1 MKTPAAEFQKSA
13 RHYTA
18 DLDHRHFI
26 QKALSGYYVK
36 RDENKNRFQ
45 SWAGARDA
53 AAEIKW
59 DAINHLDR
67 YLAEFASKIEAR
79 GAKVFWAEN
88 GSAARDYILQL
99 ARTNHVH
106 SIVKSKTMTG
116 EEIHLNEA
124 LEKEGFETVES
135 DLGEYIVQ
143 LRQEPPY
150 HFVFPAMHL
159 KRKQIS
165 DLFHDK
171 LGSAPTNQPEELT
184 KTARRVM
191 RQKFCAADMGITGAN
206 FAVAETGM
214 ISITENEGN
223 ARLTASLPKIHVAI
237 VGIEKILPKL
247 ADLALFLPMLSTL
260 GTGQLLTCYNTL
272 YGAPRLPGE
281 SDGPKEF
288 HVVLLDNRRTQ
299 LLADAEQR
307 DALHCIRCGA
317 CLNVCPI
324 FKNVGGHSYG
334 TTYQGPIGSVITPH
348 LRGLH
353 EWKHL
358 SSASSLCGACTEAC
372 PVKINLHHH
381 LLHNRRNAAQT
392 KPSLIERVMYRGFTF
407 TMLRPKVY
415 QLAAELARLLDPF
428 RQVINGTLL
437 DPLRPWTKTRCFPPF
452 AEKSFRDLWRERTNE
467 SQVHSHAPPQSR
479 GIVPQVSKP
488 ADLIGLGSRERD
500 SLSGAKARP
509 EGPSERAR
517 ASQSPISKSAN
528 PPTAVNDSD
537 AKNPTAG
544 RERILARVREAL
556 KIAAPHP
563 VDNAPQRPPSPQQW
577 LPPVGKTLDEQI
589 ELFRQNAQTLKAD
602 FQICPD
608 ISAAVQ
614 FIKTLSANESWK
626 KIGFHEGE
634 LTSAVAGALNLPKV
648 KTDNGYAVEALES
661 CDAGITEC
669 EALIAQTG
677 TVLVS
682 GRRSGGRTLSV
693 LPPHHIVLARQSQM
707 MPDLTTALREAQ
719 EKFANEFPGI
729 LSLITGPSRT
739 GDIERILVLGAH
751 GPKRLTI
758 LLV

>member
-1 MKTPAAEFQKSA
+1 
-13 RHYTA
+13 
-18 DLDHRHFI
+18 
-26 QKALSGYYVK
+26 
-36 RDENKNRFQ
+36 
-45 SWAGARDA
+45 
-53 AAEIKW
+53 
-59 DAINHLDR
+59 
-67 YLAEFASKIEAR
+67 
-79 GAKVFWAEN
+79 
-88 GSAARDYILQL
+88 L
-99 ARTNHVH
+99 ARQNNVR
-106 SIVKSKTMTG
+106 SIIKSKTMTG
-116 EEIHLNEA
+116 EEIHLNET

-143 LRQEPPY
+143 LRNEAPY
-150 HFVFPAMHL
+150 HIVFPAMHL
-159 KRKQIS
+159 KRGQIS

-171 LGSAPTNQPEELT
+171 LGSAPTDKPEELT
-184 KTARRVM
+184 MIARRVM

-206 FAVAETGM
+206 FAIAETGM

-237 VGIEKILPKL
+237 VGIEKVLPRL
-247 ADLALFLPMLSTL
+247 TDLALFLPMLATA
-260 GTGQLLTCYNTL
+260 GTGQPLTCYNTI

-288 HVVLLDNRRTQ
+288 HIVLLDNRRTQ

-353 EWKHL
+353 DWKHL

-381 LLHNRRNAAQT
+381 LLHNRRNAVQT
-392 KPSLIERVMYRGFTF
+392 ESSLVERIMYRGFAF

-415 QLAAELARLLDPF
+415 QMVTELARLLQPL
-428 RQVINGTLL
+428 RQVIDGTPL
-437 DPLRPWTKTRCFPPF
+437 DPLRPWTKTRSFPAV
-452 AEKSFRDLWRERTNE
+452 AEKTFRELWRERTNE
-467 SQVHSHAPPQSR
+467 SQVHSPAPPQSR
-479 GIVPQVSKP
+479 SDDPKVARHGVSGNSHTAESP
-488 ADLIGLGSRERD
+488 AKDKSR
-500 SLSGAKARP
+500 
-509 EGPSERAR
+509 
-517 ASQSPISKSAN
+517 
-528 PPTAVNDSD
+528 
-537 AKNPTAG
+537 G
-544 RERILARVREAL
+544 RETILGRIREAL

-563 VDNAPQRPPSPQQW
+563 VNDSPQKPSSLVASKRSEDGLQQW
-577 LPPVGKTLDEQI
+577 LPAVGKTLDEQI
-589 ELFRQNAQTLKAD
+589 ELFRQNAQALKAD
-602 FQICPD
+602 FRVCADLATAIQ
-608 ISAAVQ
+608 VV
-614 FIKTLSANESWK
+614 KTLAADEGWK
-626 KIGFHEGE
+626 KIGFHDGE
-634 LTSAVAGALNLPKV
+634 LTGAIAGALALQTV
-648 KTDNGYAVEALES
+648 KTDGGYALDALET
-661 CDAGITEC
+661 CDAGLTEC

-693 LPPHHIVLARQSQM
+693 LPPHHVVLARRSQM
-707 MPDLTTALREAQ
+707 LPDLTVALHAAQ

-758 LLV
+758 LLVG

>member
-1 MKTPAAEFQKSA
+1 MKTHASEFQESA
-13 RHYTA
+13 RRYTA

-36 RDENKNRFQ
+36 RDESKNHFQ
-45 SWAGARDA
+45 SWSGAREA
-53 AAEIKW
+53 ASEIKW
-59 DAINHLDR
+59 EAINHLDR
-67 YLAEFASKIEAR
+67 YLEEFVSKIEAR
-79 GAKVFWAEN
+79 GVKVFWAEN
-88 GSAARDYILQL
+88 GDEARDYIVRV
-99 ARTNHVH
+99 ARQNNVR
-106 SIVKSKTMTG
+106 SIIKSKTMTG

-143 LRQEPPY
+143 LRHEAPY
-150 HFVFPAMHL
+150 HLVFPAMHL
-159 KRKQIS
+159 KRGEIS

-171 LGSAPTNQPEELT
+171 LGSARTNQPEELT
-184 KTARRVM
+184 MIARRVM
-191 RQKFCAADMGITGAN
+191 RQKFCSADMGITGAN
-206 FAVAETGM
+206 FAIAETGM

-223 ARLTASLPKIHVAI
+223 ARLTAALPKIHVAL
-237 VGIEKILPKL
+237 VGIEKLLPKL
-247 ADLALFLPMLSTL
+247 TDLALFLPMLSTA
-260 GTGQLLTCYNTL
+260 GTGQPLTCYNTL
-272 YGAPRLPGE
+272 YGAAKLPGE
-281 SDGPKEF
+281 PDGPKEF

-353 EWKHL
+353 DWKHL
-358 SSASSLCGACTEAC
+358 PSASSLCGACTETC

-392 KPSLIERVMYRGFTF
+392 RPSLVERIMYRGFAF

-415 QLAAELARLLDPF
+415 QLATELARLLQPL
-428 RQVINGTLL
+428 RQVIDGTLI
-437 DPLRPWTKTRCFPPF
+437 DPLRLWTKTRSFPPV
-452 AEKSFRDLWRERTNE
+452 AEKSFRDLWRERSNE
-467 SQVHSHAPPQSR
+467 SQAASESQRDSQNRAATV
-479 GIVPQVSKP
+479 
-488 ADLIGLGSRERD
+488 RERSSHD
-500 SLSGAKARP
+500 DLAPKDPGLKNRSLMVAALPDGTR
-509 EGPSERAR
+509 
-517 ASQSPISKSAN
+517 
-528 PPTAVNDSD
+528 
-537 AKNPTAG
+537 G
-544 RERILARVREAL
+544 RENILGRIREAL

-563 VDNAPQRPPSPQQW
+563 VDNTPQNPSSLQQW
-577 LPPVGKTLDEQI
+577 LPAVGKTLDEQI
-589 ELFRQNAQTLKAD
+589 ELFRQNALALKAD
-602 FQICPD
+602 FHVCADLPAALQI
-608 ISAAVQ
+608 V
-614 FIKTLSANESWK
+614 KTLADSEGWK
-626 KIGFHEGE
+626 KIGIHNGE
-634 LTSAVAGALNLPKV
+634 LTVAVSNALNLPAV
-648 KTDNGYAVEALES
+648 KTDGGYALDALES

-682 GRRSGGRTLSV
+682 GRHSGGRALSV
-693 LPPHHIVLARQSQM
+693 LPPHHIVLARRSQM
-707 MPDLTTALREAQ
+707 MPDLTVALQKAQ
-719 EKFANEFPGI
+719 VKFAGEFSSI

-758 LLV
+758 LLVG

>member
-1 MKTPAAEFQKSA
+1 MKTPATEFHDSA
-13 RHYTA
+13 RRYTA

-88 GSAARDYILQL
+88 GSVARDYILQL
-99 ARTNHVH
+99 ARSNNVR

-150 HFVFPAMHL
+150 HFLFPAMHL

-171 LGSAPTNQPEELT
+171 LGSAPTSQPEELT
-184 KTARRVM
+184 MIARRVM

-237 VGIEKILPKL
+237 VGIEKVLPKL

-288 HVVLLDNRRTQ
+288 HVVLLDNRRTE

-353 EWKHL
+353 DWKHL
-358 SSASSLCGACTEAC
+358 PAASSLCGACTEAC

-392 KPSLIERVMYRGFTF
+392 EPSLIERMMYRGFAF
-407 TMLRPKVY
+407 TMLRPKIY
-415 QLAAELARLLDPF
+415 QLVTEIARLLEPF
-428 RQVINGTLL
+428 RQVINGTWL
-437 DPLRPWTKTRCFPPF
+437 DPLRPWTKTRSFPPI
-452 AEKSFRDLWRERTNE
+452 AEKSFRDLWRERTNG
-467 SQVHSHAPPQSR
+467 SAVQPPALPPRS
-479 GIVPQVSKP
+479 VVAQVSKP
-488 ADLIGLGSRERD
+488 ADL
-500 SLSGAKARP
+500 SGAKTGP
-509 EGPSERAR
+509 EGPSERER
-517 ASQSPISKSAN
+517 ASQSPISKSTSRSA
-528 PPTAVNDSD
+528 AADD
-537 AKNPTAG
+537 LGAKNPLGG
-544 RERILARVREAL
+544 RNAILARVREAL

-563 VDNAPQRPPSPQQW
+563 VNDAPQSSSSPQQW
-577 LPPVGKTLDEQI
+577 LPAVGKTLEEQI
-589 ELFRQNAQTLKAD
+589 ELFRQNAQLLKAD

-608 ISAAVQ
+608 IQSAIQ
-614 FIKTLSANESWK
+614 FLKTLAASEGWK
-626 KIGFHEGE
+626 KIGFHDGE
-634 LTSAVAGALNLPKV
+634 LTSAVSDALGLPTV
-648 KTDNGYAVEALES
+648 KTDGGYALDALES

-669 EALIAQTG
+669 ESLIAQTG

-682 GRRSGGRTLSV
+682 GRRSGGRALSV
-693 LPPHHIVLARQSQM
+693 LPPHHIVLGRRSQM
-707 MPDLTTALREAQ
+707 VPDLTVALQKAQ

-729 LSLITGPSRT
+729 LSFITGPSRT

-758 LLV
+758 LLVA